1 MHIIYTNPVDG
12 IERARE
18 VKSYEEAKL
27 LLDRLEAQGVDPS
40 IEEDVL
46 NAKPSCLP
54 LLVSPWRQSHII
66 PTETGIVNSRTHQA
80 QEIIL

>member
-1 MHIIYTNPVDG
+1 MHIIYTNPVDD

-18 VKSYEEAKL
+18 VTTFEEARL
-27 LLDRLEAQGVDPS
+27 LLIALEAQGVDPT

-54 LLVSPWRQSHII
+54 LLVSPWRQFHLT
-66 PTETGIVNSRTHQA
+66 PTENGIVNSRTHQPA
-80 QEIIL
+80 EITL